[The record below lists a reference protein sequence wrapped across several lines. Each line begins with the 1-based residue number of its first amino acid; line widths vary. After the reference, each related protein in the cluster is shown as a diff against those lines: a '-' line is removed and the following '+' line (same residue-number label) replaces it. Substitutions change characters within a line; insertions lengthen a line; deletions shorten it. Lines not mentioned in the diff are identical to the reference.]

1 MRYSPTMKKR
11 SLAAAVF
18 AAIMT
23 LTASPAQ
30 ASATADQSIG
40 ATPPYD
46 SYSWLHSS
54 QGLGQSITAG
64 LSGPLTSI
72 TVFLKD
78 GGSATAGITVT
89 VKAAAAG
96 LPTGA
101 ALATQTIPD
110 SDVPLSVG
118 AVSVSFTSP
127 PTITAGLQYAIL
139 LTTTASSSGNQ
150 HYEWY
155 YKTSTVYTG
164 GTGLDDRGVGGAW
177 RVLSG
182 DYSLITYVT
191 LASSSPATPATPSN
205 GSGSQS
211 VAPQSV
217 NVDIG
222 LDAGEIPASWSG
234 ETTIGSWLSLPAP
247 SEVSGTGDNAGKKFL
262 GVATSEDFPVEIAQ
276 RQIDNGWGAYE
287 IYSDDGSL
295 LSVFIPAGYSVHVTA
310 APRVFA
316 IWSTA
321 TPPAV
326 GGQVTN

>member
-1 MRYSPTMKKR
+1 MLHFRVMKLTSAMLPRQGRRTLIAVVTSLVLSLSVVGAPAASAATGDTWTIRTSAADTSWESVTYGAGLFVAVASFGSGNRVMTSPDGESWTGR
-11 SLAAAVF
+11 TAAANNYWRSV
-18 AAIMT
+18 T
-23 LTASPAQ
+23 Y
-30 ASATADQSIG
+30 G
-40 ATPPYD
+40 
-46 SYSWLHSS
+46 
-54 QGLGQSITAG
+54 AG
-64 LSGPLTSI
+64 LF
-72 TVFLKD
+72 V
-78 GGSATAGITVT
+78 
-89 VKAAAAG
+89 
-96 LPTGA
+96 
-101 ALATQTIPD
+101 
-110 SDVPLSVG
+110 
-118 AVSVSFTSP
+118 AV
-127 PTITAGLQYAIL
+127 
-139 LTTTASSSGNQ
+139 ASS
-150 HYEWY
+150 
-155 YKTSTVYTG
+155 
-164 GTGLDDRGVGGAW
+164 GTGN
-177 RVLSG
+177 RVMTSG
-182 DYSLITYVT
+182 TFT
-191 LASSSPATPATPSN
+191 PATPATPSN

>member
-1 MRYSPTMKKR
+1 MRYSPTMKTR

-191 LASSSPATPATPSN
+191 LASSSDA
-205 GSGSQS
+205 SGSDSYVPDVIQG
-211 VAPQSV
+211 
-217 NVDIG
+217 IG
-222 LDAGEIPASWSG
+222 LPSGGCASVSMPHLDWAGVRTGGWTRSWAQWVNDGRGGYSCQR
-234 ETTIGSWLSLPAP
+234 TLRYA
-247 SEVSGTGDNAGKKFL
+247 AG
-262 GVATSEDFPVEIAQ
+262 
-276 RQIDNGWGAYE
+276 GWGIA
-287 IYSDDGSL
+287 
-295 LSVFIPAGYSVHVTA
+295 
-310 APRVFA
+310 
-316 IWSTA
+316 
-321 TPPAV
+321 
-326 GGQVTN
+326 

>member
-1 MRYSPTMKKR
+1 MLDLRVMKLTSAMLPR
-11 SLAAAVF
+11 QGRRTLIAVVTSLVLSLSVVGA
-18 AAIMT
+18 
-23 LTASPAQ
+23 PA
-30 ASATADQSIG
+30 ASAATGDTWTIRTSAADTSWESV
-40 ATPPYD
+40 T
-46 SYSWLHSS
+46 YS
-54 QGLGQSITAG
+54 AG
-64 LSGPLTSI
+64 LF
-72 TVFLKD
+72 V
-78 GGSATAGITVT
+78 
-89 VKAAAAG
+89 
-96 LPTGA
+96 
-101 ALATQTIPD
+101 
-110 SDVPLSVG
+110 
-118 AVSVSFTSP
+118 AV
-127 PTITAGLQYAIL
+127 
-139 LTTTASSSGNQ
+139 ASS
-150 HYEWY
+150 
-155 YKTSTVYTG
+155 
-164 GTGLDDRGVGGAW
+164 GTGN
-177 RVLSG
+177 RVMTSG
-182 DYSLITYVT
+182 TF
-191 LASSSPATPATPSN
+191 TPAAPSN

-262 GVATSEDFPVEIAQ
+262 GVATSEDFPVDIAQ

-310 APRVFA
+310 ALRVFA

>member
-1 MRYSPTMKKR
+1 MTSPDGINWTSQSSAADNSWQSVTYGNSTFVAVAASGSGNRVMTSPDGEAWTSRSSAADNEWVEVTYGNSTFVAVAVDGSGNRVMTSPDGEDWTIRTPAADNSWYSVT
-11 SLAAAVF
+11 
-18 AAIMT
+18 
-23 LTASPAQ
+23 
-30 ASATADQSIG
+30 
-40 ATPPYD
+40 
-46 SYSWLHSS
+46 YS
-54 QGLGQSITAG
+54 AG
-64 LSGPLTSI
+64 LFVAVASSGTGNRVMTSP
-72 TVFLKD
+72 D
-78 GGSATAGITVT
+78 GINWTIRTSAADNSWRSVT
-89 VKAAAAG
+89 YSAG
-96 LPTGA
+96 LF
-101 ALATQTIPD
+101 
-110 SDVPLSVG
+110 V
-118 AVSVSFTSP
+118 AV
-127 PTITAGLQYAIL
+127 
-139 LTTTASSSGNQ
+139 ASS
-150 HYEWY
+150 
-155 YKTSTVYTG
+155 
-164 GTGLDDRGVGGAW
+164 GTGN
-177 RVLSG
+177 RVMTSG
-182 DYSLITYVT
+182 TFT
-191 LASSSPATPATPSN
+191 PATPATPSN

-222 LDAGEIPASWSG
+222 LDAGQLPASWSG

-310 APRVFA
+310 SPRVFA

>member
-1 MRYSPTMKKR
+1 VKHSVPVEDEDKHEDVTWRVMKLTSAMLPRQGRRTLIAVVTSLVLSLSVVGAPAASAATGDTWTIRTSAADTSWESVTYSAGLFVAVSSGLGSGNLVMTSPDGITWTSR
-11 SLAAAVF
+11 TAAA
-18 AAIMT
+18 
-23 LTASPAQ
+23 
-30 ASATADQSIG
+30 
-40 ATPPYD
+40 D
-46 SYSWLHSS
+46 SGWRSVTY
-54 QGLGQSITAG
+54 GAG
-64 LSGPLTSI
+64 LF
-72 TVFLKD
+72 V
-78 GGSATAGITVT
+78 
-89 VKAAAAG
+89 
-96 LPTGA
+96 
-101 ALATQTIPD
+101 
-110 SDVPLSVG
+110 
-118 AVSVSFTSP
+118 AV
-127 PTITAGLQYAIL
+127 
-139 LTTTASSSGNQ
+139 ASS
-150 HYEWY
+150 
-155 YKTSTVYTG
+155 
-164 GTGLDDRGVGGAW
+164 GTGN
-177 RVLSG
+177 RVMTSG
-182 DYSLITYVT
+182 TFM
-191 LASSSPATPATPSN
+191 PAAPSK

-247 SEVSGTGDNAGKKFL
+247 SEVSGTGDNAGNKFL